1 MNPLT
6 IKARLNVSQQR
17 RENLLISI
25 GCGVVLA
32 VLCVAFFL

>member
-6 IKARLNVSQQR
+6 IKARINVAKQR

>member
-6 IKARLNVSQQR
+6 IKARLNVSKQH

>member
-6 IKARLNVSQQR
+6 RKATHNVE

-25 GCGVVLA
+25 GCGVVFA
-32 VLCVAFFL
+32 VLTVAFFL

>member
-6 IKARLNVSQQR
+6 IKARINVSQQR
-17 RENLLISI
+17 RENLLLSVC
-25 GCGVVLA
+25 CGVVLA